1 MFTTLF
7 KRSGMSVY
15 AVNNGMV
22 WLASHAF
29 FLTLCCYR
37 NVDGR
42 HIFIIHCINR
52 VWLARCGWAAFK
64 TKNSVGK

>member
-29 FLTLCCYR
+29 FFNIVLLQEC
-37 NVDGR
+37 
-42 HIFIIHCINR
+42 
-52 VWLARCGWAAFK
+52 
-64 TKNSVGK
+64 